1 MGYYEFACTAPSNP
15 HYGWLMPMF
24 FHHSPYCWLY
34 PHNIPMRILFN
45 IHTYYQWEFQ
55 DPSME
60 VLYHKAIFC
69 GYIRVYPLH
78 SPYIGLIYGRYL
90 HFRILEFPLILYNLS
105 CLADQS
111 TPLWWISQLALLE
124 CRRVIIMIEQVN
136 IRYQT

>member
-1 MGYYEFACTAPSNP
+1 MIWYPYFRNPKMGYYEFACTAPSNP

-60 VLYHKAIFC
+60 VRYHKAIFC

-90 HFRILEFPLILYNLS
+90 HFRILEFPLISHGFRWFRYFVKLEV
-105 CLADQS
+105 LA
-111 TPLWWISQLALLE
+111 I
-124 CRRVIIMIEQVN
+124 
-136 IRYQT
+136 